1 MSLQRLA
8 PSCPFHPLC
17 HRPSRHCVHSGHH
30 TGQSEGRVG
39 AQTALRG
46 SGSNCWCA
54 DEGSPEVTAQSQRG
68 KRACHPEL
76 RRGQILPS
84 HVHTTRGN
92 RMLPVSRR
100 LVRPSSK
107 RCKGPGGVE
116 PRALVHEQCSS
127 VCAGLPLPSRLP
139 GPQGL
144 MLGQACIS
152 NDLQDPHSTASH
164 SVGFPARWCSWGS
177 GQ

>member
-1 MSLQRLA
+1 MLLQRLA
-8 PSCPFHPLC
+8 PSRPFHPLC
-17 HRPSRHCVHSGHH
+17 PRPSRHRVHSGHH
-30 TGQSEGRVG
+30 IGQSEGRVG

-46 SGSNCWCA
+46 SGSNCWYA
-54 DEGSPEVTAQSQRG
+54 DEGSPEVKAQPQRG
-68 KRACHPEL
+68 KRACRQEL

-84 HVHTTRGN
+84 HGHTTRGN

-127 VCAGLPLPSRLP
+127 VCAGLPLPSRPP
-139 GPQGL
+139 GPQ
-144 MLGQACIS
+144 
-152 NDLQDPHSTASH
+152 
-164 SVGFPARWCSWGS
+164 V
-177 GQ
+177 